1 MSSRRSREQRER
13 DQRAFDEA
21 LANLD
26 RHGMPPL
33 PGADE
38 GRERKAKGAGRTS
51 RSSKRSLPT
60 LDLHGCVRKESA
72 SRLRAFLDSADGGAR
87 LRVVHGKGTGALEAT
102 VAPEHVRD
110 TAYFMKYLDGKPA
123 FEWQFA
129 LVVMLAA
136 GAWLA
141 ARLGGTRQAGG
152 VPELWAARFGPSRL
166 KRYAGAFLGGAVL
179 LFGARLAGGC
189 TSGHGIS
196 GGLQLAVSSWTFVA
210 AMLASGILTAR
221 VLFHRQEA

>member
-1 MSSRRSREQRER
+1 M
-13 DQRAFDEA
+13 
-21 LANLD
+21 LTL
-26 RHGMPPL
+26 L
-33 PGADE
+33 
-38 GRERKAKGAGRTS
+38 RKPRWS
-51 RSSKRSLPT
+51 PYL
-60 LDLHGCVRKESA
+60 V
-72 SRLRAFLDSADGGAR
+72 GGA
-87 LRVVHGKGTGALEAT
+87 LGVLSWATFLFMGKALGTSTTIVRAAGALEAT

-129 LVVMLAA
+129 LVVMLVA

-141 ARLGGTRQAGG
+141 ARLGGSRQSGA
-152 VPELWAARFGPSRL
+152 VPAVWAARFGPSRT

-196 GGLQLAVSSWTFVA
+196 GGLQLAVSSWTFIA

-221 VLFHRQEA
+221 VLFARQEA